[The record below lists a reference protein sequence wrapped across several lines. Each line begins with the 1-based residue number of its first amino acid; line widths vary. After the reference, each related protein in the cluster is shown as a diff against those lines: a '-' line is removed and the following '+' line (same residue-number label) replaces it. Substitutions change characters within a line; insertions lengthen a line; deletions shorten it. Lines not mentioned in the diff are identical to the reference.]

1 MKMTKLLTG
10 AAIAALVSGAAS
22 AQNFALANAD
32 ASGGVDAIEAAII
45 IPSELN
51 FTALNPG
58 KFEATVTPSA
68 AGQFPSGTSTITVTL
83 NNATFG
89 TAVALADMI
98 ESNNNTA
105 GTCFSS
111 AALASGGAVAQN
123 SVVFTADIS
132 ACAVGATPAAL
143 AQDILAFDLPIRPTG
158 LGTVTADI
166 AITQTTPAYSWTDSL
181 TVATNNTAFTTA
193 VTADTTL
200 TQIDL
205 SATPKFTAFDTVGA
219 DTILGTVAIA
229 PRANTFKVIPG
240 TSGNATG
247 VNVAA
252 ADMTNVKVTVSGNY
266 AGQNAPTLNSVAA
279 SAAGNSF
286 TSDTAVYN
294 STTSSAFNGNFV
306 LVDNTTANP
315 QVELNASAYTVAI
328 EGTLAASTYATTAV
342 TGSGNLQSTVREGT
356 TVALPWTSSNGTNSV
371 IRLVNES
378 SSSVPFTGRVLRTDS
393 GAAATSSINIGTI
406 PANSEIVVYSASGPA
421 GAIILSDAS
430 LFGDFGR
437 GDVEFFFEGA
447 ANNLIA
453 QRFLVTGT
461 GEVTDFPIFSA
472 ADTAGVATV
481 EGTLPR

>member
-1 MKMTKLLTG
+1 MKLTNLLTG

-22 AQNFALANAD
+22 AQNFALANTDGA
-32 ASGGVDAIEAAII
+32 ATNAIEAAII

-58 KFEATVTPSA
+58 RFEAAVTPSA
-68 AGQFPSGTSTITVTL
+68 VGQFPSGTSTITVDLT
-83 NNATFG
+83 NATFG

-98 ESNNNTA
+98 EATNNVA
-105 GTCFSS
+105 GTCFSG
-111 AALASGGAVAQN
+111 AALASGGAVAQS

-132 ACAVGATPAAL
+132 GCAAATL
-143 AQDILAFDLPIRPTG
+143 TDDILAFDLPIRPSST
-158 LGTVTADI
+158 GTVSAAI
-166 AITQTTPAYSWTDSL
+166 SITQTSPAYSFTDSL
-181 TVATNNTAFTTA
+181 TIATNNTAFTTA

-205 SATPKFTAFDTVGA
+205 SSTPKFPAFDPVGA
-219 DTILGTVAIA
+219 DAILGTVAVA

-240 TSGNATG
+240 TTGNLGG
-247 VNVAA
+247 VAVAA
-252 ADMTNVKVTVSGNY
+252 ADMTALKVTVSGDY
-266 AGQNAPTLNSVAA
+266 TGQNAPTLNGVAA

-286 TSDTAVYN
+286 AAGAAEFN
-294 STTSSAFNGNFV
+294 SATSSAFNGNFV

-315 QVELNASAYTVAI
+315 QVELNASAYSVAI
-328 EGTLAASTYATTAV
+328 EGTLAAATYATTAV
-342 TGSGNLQSTVREGT
+342 AGSGNLQSSVREGT

-378 SSSVPFTGRVLRTDS
+378 ATAVPFTGRVLRTDS
-393 GAAATSSINIGTI
+393 GAAATSSISLGTI

-421 GAIILSDAS
+421 GAVVLSDAA

-437 GDVEFFFEGA
+437 GDVEMFFEA
-447 ANNLIA
+447 AAGNLIA

-472 ADTAGVATV
+472 GDTTTGVATV